1 MMKDTGSYA
10 LIPEGSNRV
19 ENIIVASDDYQRK
32 GYYTIR
38 YDDTIFCQPG
48 MFYDK
53 KSGIFYDDK
62 IFTKINK
69 VSVIERGH

>member
-38 YDDTIFCQPG
+38 YNDTIFCQPG
-48 MFYDK
+48 MYYNTKTGLFYDEPEFRHINRSAV
-53 KSGIFYDDK
+53 SGG
-62 IFTKINK
+62 
-69 VSVIERGH
+69 E